1 MSNNN
6 HFITIPIENKN
17 TLEEQKDLNLI
28 KKYIKN
34 NLTQAKFR
42 IYILYPDE
50 SIKTE
55 IPQDDIQ
62 TGGSY
67 DENYQNGQRRTLSFT
82 LYNEEGKYTPNINTL
97 WVGTRL
103 RLDMGLQ
110 VDENNIYWFQ
120 KGIFVIQ
127 SVTPSHEKSKK
138 TVKISSGDKFSLFE
152 NATGVLPSTY
162 EIPSGTDIE
171 SLIKDILMTNNG
183 NSEVLDPKEYI
194 YHESFKG
201 KKTQVDISLSAGEK
215 FSSILLDIA
224 TQLSAEI
231 YYNEKGNLVLVPASE
246 STMDRNKPLLFEF
259 QKEDLSDLSFTFNYN
274 NIVNRIIVIGT
285 TSSGGTFSAEAVNDD
300 SRSPLCYQ
308 RIGYHTGNIVNDSN
322 IYSVYLAQER
332 AEYELRQQ
340 LILKTSTSAS
350 ILFNPLLEVNN
361 LISISEDFFNLT
373 NERFLIQSISCS
385 LDYSNQMSISFSN
398 LNNLPFTAE

>member
-6 HFITIPIENKN
+6 HFITIPIENN

-28 KKYIKN
+28 KKYIRE
-34 NLTQAKFR
+34 NLTQPQFR

-50 SIKTE
+50 TIKTE
-55 IPQDDIQ
+55 IPQTDIQ
-62 TGGSY
+62 LGGSY
-67 DENYQNGQRRTLSFT
+67 DETYQNGQRRSLSFT
-82 LYNEEGKYTPNINTL
+82 LYNEEGNYTPDIDTL

-110 VDENNIYWFQ
+110 IGGDNTYWFQ

-127 SVTPSHEKSKK
+127 SVTPSYSNSKK
-138 TVKISSGDKFSLFE
+138 VVKISAGDKFSLFE

-171 SLIKDILMTNNG
+171 SLIKDILMNNNG
-183 NSEVLDPKEYI
+183 NSEVLDPKDYI
-194 YHESFKG
+194 LHENFKG
-201 KKTQVDISLSAGEK
+201 KKTQVEISLNAGDK
-215 FSSILLDIA
+215 YSTILLNIA

-231 YYNEKGNLVLVPASE
+231 YYNEKGNLVLIPTSE
-246 STMDRNKPLLFEF
+246 STMDKNKPLLFEY
-259 QKEDLSDLSFTFNYN
+259 QKEDLSDLSFGFSYN
-274 NIVNRIIVIGT
+274 NIVNRVIVVGT

-300 SRSPLCYQ
+300 PRSPLCYQ
-308 RIGYHTGNIVNDSN
+308 RIGYHTGSIINDSN
-322 IYSVYLAQER
+322 IYSMYLAQER

-350 ILFNPLLEVNN
+350 VLFNPLLEVNN

-398 LNNLPFTAE
+398 LDNLPFTAE

>member
-6 HFITIPIENKN
+6 HLITIPIENN

-34 NLTQAKFR
+34 NLIQAKFR

-50 SIKTE
+50 TIKTE
-55 IPQDDIQ
+55 IPQNDIQ
-62 TGGSY
+62 VGGSY
-67 DENYQNGQRRTLSFT
+67 DETYQNGQRRSLSFT
-82 LYNEEGKYTPNINTL
+82 LYNEEGEYTPNINTL

-103 RLDMGLQ
+103 RLDMGVQ
-110 VDENNIYWFQ
+110 INENDVYWFQ
-120 KGIFVIQ
+120 KGIFIIQ
-127 SVTPSHEKSKK
+127 SITPSYENSKK
-138 TVKISSGDKFSLFE
+138 TVKISAGDKFSLFE

-162 EIPSGTDIE
+162 EISSGTDIE
-171 SLIKDILMTNNG
+171 SLIKDILMINNG
-183 NSEVLDPKEYI
+183 NTEVLDPKDYI
-194 YHESFKG
+194 LHESFKG
-201 KKTQVDISLSAGEK
+201 KKTQVDISLNAGDK
-215 FSSILLDIA
+215 YGTILLNIA

-231 YYNEKGNLVLVPASE
+231 YYNEKGNLVLVPTSE
-246 STMDRNKPLLFEF
+246 TTMDKNKPLLFEY
-259 QKEDLSDLSFTFNYN
+259 QKEDLSDLSFSFNYD

-300 SRSPLCYQ
+300 PKSPLCYQ
-308 RIGYHTGNIVNDSN
+308 RIGYHTGSIINDSN
-322 IYSVYLAQER
+322 VYSMYLAQER

-340 LILKTSTSAS
+340 LILKTSTSATV
-350 ILFNPLLEVNN
+350 LYNPLLEVNN

-398 LNNLPFTAE
+398 LDNLPFLAE